1 MLKNN
6 QFTIKHN
13 TKIDPVEFN
22 KKQKDKLKK
31 FWSKEF
37 KNNSNMRNSEQPR
50 IGNMRL
56 DDIDPLDAKRR
67 LIQNTIKQ
75 L

>member
-1 MLKNN
+1 
-6 QFTIKHN
+6 
-13 TKIDPVEFN
+13 
-22 KKQKDKLKK
+22 
-31 FWSKEF
+31 
-37 KNNSNMRNSEQPR
+37 MRNSEQPR